1 MMIDSNN
8 KSDYS
13 ILATVLDRFR
23 RVQMY
28 VYEVYIPTFYVAE

>member
-1 MMIDSNN
+1 MIDSNN
-8 KSDYS
+8 SDCS

-28 VYEVYIPTFYVAE
+28 VYKVYIRTFYVAE